1 MEPNFTLGHLV
12 RGIILVLATVG
23 LQLAA
28 QIVLR
33 RLVRTEWAH
42 RGSALVRET
51 TGILIAVAV
60 LLVGMLLQVFAW
72 ALLYFFWGD
81 LGSFANSMYFSFA
94 SYTTVGAN
102 DLELAPPHRL
112 LGALEAAM
120 GMLMFGWSTA
130 LLVQVIQAARESTSQ
145 AADRGQIR

>member
-1 MEPNFTLGHLV
+1 MEPYFTLGHLV
-12 RGIILVLATVG
+12 RGLVLVGATVG

-33 RLVRTEWAH
+33 RTLKARWTH
-42 RGSALVRET
+42 LGSAFRRET
-51 TGILIAVAV
+51 IGILIAVAV

-72 ALLYFFWGD
+72 ALLYFAWGD
-81 LGSFANSMYFSFA
+81 LGNFANCMYFSFA

-102 DLELAPPHRL
+102 DLALSPPHRM

-120 GMLMFGWSTA
+120 GMLMFGWATA
-130 LLVQVIQAARESTSQ
+130 LLVQVINASNRDPECK
-145 AADRGQIR
+145 